1 MPRKKVHSSDTER
14 ASVSRK
20 LRQDLGGLNA
30 LKVKQFSLT
39 REDVF
44 MLDDLKKE
52 WECNGSQVIS
62 RLLRGSES
70 VYARRLRGES

>member
-1 MPRKKVHSSDTER
+1 MPRKRIHLSDAER

-20 LRQDLGGLNA
+20 LRQDLDGLNA

-44 MLDDLKKE
+44 MLDDLKNA
-52 WECNGSQVIS
+52 WECSGSQVIS